1 MKTDDL
7 IDLLASGP
15 DVRVEA
21 PPPQRDLAPLLLGV
35 CGSVAVM
42 LATLGI
48 RRDLFAAL
56 GGAIFWIKVAFA
68 GSLAWAAIHAARRL
82 AVPGAPLGRTWLW
95 IALPFLAI
103 WTIAAAVLWQAAPD
117 ARAALLLGRSWR
129 VCPFWITVVSL
140 PVFGAALAVMR
151 RRAPTRPALAGA
163 AAGLAAG
170 AVGTLVYCLHCPE
183 SSAAFVAVWYVLGL
197 LAPAALG
204 VLIGSRLLRW

>member
-21 PPPQRDLAPLLLGV
+21 APQRDLLPLLLGV
-35 CGSVAVM
+35 CCSVALMWV
-42 LATLGI
+42 TLGV
-48 RRDLFAAL
+48 RRDLGAAM

-68 GSLAWAAIHAARRL
+68 GSLAWAGLHAARRL
-82 AVPGAPLGRTWLW
+82 AVPGARLGRAPLW
-95 IALPFLAI
+95 IALPFAAI
-103 WTIAAAVLWQAAPD
+103 WTLGLAALWQAERD
-117 ARAALLLGRSWR
+117 ARAAQFFGGSWR
-129 VCPFWITVVSL
+129 VCPFFIALLSL
-140 PVFGAALAVMR
+140 PVFAAALVVMR

-183 SSAAFVAVWYVLGL
+183 TSAAFVAVWYVAGL
-197 LAPAALG
+197 LAPAAAGALLG
-204 VLIGSRLLRW
+204 PRLLRW